1 MVSGPTIST
10 ADLDPRQR
18 RILFRAWHRGMKEMD
33 IIFGQFADAHITL
46 LTDDELDVF
55 EDLMECADRDV
66 LLWVT
71 EEAPTPA
78 HFKTALFDR
87 IKEFHTHTSPLFKS

>member
-1 MVSGPTIST
+1 MSGPTIST
-10 ADLDPRQR
+10 ADLNARQR

-46 LTDDELDVF
+46 LSAQDLDVF

-66 LLWVT
+66 LMWVT
-71 EEAPTPA
+71 GEAPTPI
-78 HFKTALFDR
+78 HFDTDLFAR
-87 IKEFHTHTSPLFKS
+87 IKDFHTHTSPLFKG